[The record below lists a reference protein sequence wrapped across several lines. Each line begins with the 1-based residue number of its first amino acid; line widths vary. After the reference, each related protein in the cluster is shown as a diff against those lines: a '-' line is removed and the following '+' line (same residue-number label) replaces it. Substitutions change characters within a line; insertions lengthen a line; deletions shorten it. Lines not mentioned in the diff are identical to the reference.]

1 MGEQIWKGEMEI
13 PNIIMLGLSE
23 KLSEQKEGNTLH
35 RLLGILFSN
44 TLDADEKISI
54 LEKEYHIP
62 MEEKSR
68 EGLNTMCNLGQ
79 GIRKKVIA
87 EGRIAGRREG
97 ERIGEERGEK
107 RSMKLIQTL
116 MYSNRM
122 EDCQRAIRD
131 ESYRR
136 QLMKELGI

>member
-1 MGEQIWKGEMEI
+1 MEI

-79 GIRKKVIA
+79 GIREKGIA
-87 EGRIAGRREG
+87 EGRSAGRREG
-97 ERIGEERGEK
+97 ERIGEERGEKRGEK

>member
-1 MGEQIWKGEMEI
+1 
-13 PNIIMLGLSE
+13 
-23 KLSEQKEGNTLH
+23 
-35 RLLGILFSN
+35 
-44 TLDADEKISI
+44 
-54 LEKEYHIP
+54 
-62 MEEKSR
+62 
-68 EGLNTMCNLGQ
+68 MCNLGQ
-79 GIRKKVIA
+79 GIIKKGIA
-87 EGRIAGRREG
+87 EGSIAGRREG

>member
-62 MEEKSR
+62 MEIFLCPEKD
-68 EGLNTMCNLGQ
+68 
-79 GIRKKVIA
+79 
-87 EGRIAGRREG
+87 RR
-97 ERIGEERGEK
+97 
-107 RSMKLIQTL
+107 
-116 MYSNRM
+116 
-122 EDCQRAIRD
+122 DQRTKSAPF
-131 ESYRR
+131 
-136 QLMKELGI
+136 

>member
-1 MGEQIWKGEMEI
+1 MEEQIWKGEMEI

-79 GIRKKVIA
+79 GIREKGIA